1 MAQVQII
8 QPYQPQW
15 EELEKVAAY
24 CRVST
29 DSKDQLNSYR
39 TQIGYYTNFIAQHP
53 GWELADIYADEGIT
67 GTSLEKRDEFKRML
81 ADCRAGKIQRILVKS
96 VSRFARNTL
105 ELIETTRELK
115 ERGVV
120 VVFEEQGIDTS
131 QMLGEMQLTLLAM
144 AAQEEST
151 SISKN
156 MRWSIQK
163 RMENGTFITCYPAYG
178 FDLKDGTL
186 YPKEEEAAIVRII
199 VSLASQGMGHQRIAD
214 YLNEQEIPPRNGRKK
229 WLGSTV
235 GYILSNEKLIGDSL
249 VQKEFT
255 PPVLPFRKIRNHGQ
269 LPKYYVADSHEG
281 IIDPALYDNIQKLA
295 EQRRA
300 SYQNHVDHLFT
311 HRILCPD
318 CGRHFRHTES
328 NKLGYWVCSNRVN
341 GLSDCRAIRI
351 SEKALVQTTLSMM
364 GKLYE
369 NLEKLLLPTLSL
381 LEEIAARQEKGNQK
395 LCEINIA
402 LADLNE
408 KAHSLQRLHNKGFI
422 EDEEFREQNNALAA
436 QRKKLSNQ
444 RAKAVHGSKALET
457 LDRLRE
463 LQERLDALPEIPW
476 KFDIDLFDQLVEKI
490 VPISTTELLFQ
501 LKCGLELKEVLTK

>member
-1 MAQVQII
+1 MAQVQVI
-8 QPYQPQW
+8 QPYQPQS

-39 TQIGYYTNFIAQHP
+39 TQIGYYTTTIAQHP
-53 GWELADIYADEGIT
+53 GWELADIYADEGIS

-81 ADCRAGKIQRILVKS
+81 QDCRTGKIQRILVKS

-115 ERGVV
+115 ELGVV

-163 RMENGTFITCYPAYG
+163 RMEDGTFITCYPAYG
-178 FDLKDGTL
+178 FDLKNGTL
-186 YPKEEEAAIVRII
+186 YPKEEEAAVVRII

-281 IIDPALYDNIQKLA
+281 IIDHALYDNIQKLA

-341 GLSDCRAIRI
+341 GLSGCRAIRI

-369 NLEKLLLPTLSL
+369 NLEKLLFPTLSL

-408 KAHSLQRLHNKGFI
+408 KAHTLQRLHNKGFI
-422 EDEEFREQNNALAA
+422 EDEDFREQNNALAA

-457 LDRLRE
+457 LGRLEE
-463 LQERLDALPEIPW
+463 LQEQLDALPEIPW
-476 KFDIDLFDQLVEKI
+476 EFDIGLFDQLVEKI
-490 VPISTTELLFQ
+490 IPISNTELTFK
-501 LKCGLELKEVLTK
+501 LKCGLELKEVLSK

>member
-8 QPYQPQW
+8 QPYQPQS

-39 TQIGYYTNFIAQHP
+39 TQIGYYTNYIAQHP

-115 ERGVV
+115 SLGVV
-120 VVFEEQGIDTS
+120 VVFEEQGIDTA

-163 RMENGTFITCYPAYG
+163 RMKAGTYLGNTSPYG
-178 FDLKDGTL
+178 YHLKDGRL
-186 YPKEEEAAIVRII
+186 IVDKAEAAVIRQIFEMR
-199 VSLASQGMGHQRIAD
+199 LAGMGQVTITQE
-214 YLNEQEIPPRNGRKK
+214 LNRQGFPTRNGTP
-229 WLGSTV
+229 WTV
-235 GYILSNEKLIGDSL
+235 CGVRYILSNERYIGDSL
-249 VQKEFT
+249 FQKKYIVDPLSHKSVRSHGE
-255 PPVLPFRKIRNHGQ
+255 RNQYYIRDTH
-269 LPKYYVADSHEG
+269 VG
-281 IIDPALYDNIQKLA
+281 IISQEVFQKVQ
-295 EQRRA
+295 E
-300 SYQNHVDHLFT
+300 SFQNQTFKRSKTPHLFV
-311 HRILCPD
+311 HRIQCSHCRRHYRYLCSSGKPYW
-318 CGRHFRHTES
+318 GHTSQTAEEPTCENIRLPEES
-328 NKLGYWVCSNRVN
+328 IKSSFVN
-341 GLSDCRAIRI
+341 LI
-351 SEKALVQTTLSMM
+351 
-364 GKLYE
+364 GKLYVNTE
-369 NLEKLLLPTLSL
+369 SLLSPTITL
-381 LEEIAARQEKGNQK
+381 LEEIAARQAQGSTK
-395 LCEINIA
+395 LFEINTA
-402 LADLNE
+402 LAELNE
-408 KAHSLQRLHNKGFI
+408 KTHTLQRLHNKGFI
-422 EDEEFREQNNALAA
+422 EDEDFREQNDTLAA

-444 RAKAVHGSKALET
+444 RAKTVHGSKALET

-463 LQERLDALPEIPW
+463 LQEQLGALPEIPW
-476 KFDIDLFDQLVEKI
+476 KFDIDLFDQLIEKI
-490 VPISTTELLFQ
+490 VPISNTELLFQ
-501 LKCGLELKEVLTK
+501 LKCGLELKEVLPK